1 MEFPNLAAD
10 PAAQREY
17 ELLKVLAEHYF
28 GSMLVTDSK
37 GRFLYVNDGCCKLLG
52 IDRETLLG
60 LSIYDTLHD
69 YCHATSASSIK
80 TLETKKECLS
90 NHTLQDSGKQVLA
103 LSRPHFGPDGEYVP
117 TYSWDERELYTLLEK
132 FDQERDNIRSVIRFM
147 QGTDKT
153 PDMLIA
159 ESQPMRSLL
168 EYADHIAAVDSTVII
183 YGESGSGKEMFAKY
197 IHAKSER
204 ADQVFIPINCASLPP
219 SLLEAEMFGYE
230 KGTFTGGM
238 KDGKIGLFEFAD
250 KGTVFLDEIGEMP
263 LELQAKLLRIIE
275 NGEIKRLGSNQIIKS
290 DVRII
295 AATNRDLAEMVRE
308 KTFRADLYYRLNVLV
323 VNVPPLRERTEDIR
337 PLAEHF
343 VQAFNKKYGFTK
355 RLGPDTIQVME
366 QYDWPGNVRELR
378 NTVERMMVESKN
390 TLIEL
395 HSFRK
400 VDTVVVERPAGGGPV
415 PSLPAGY
422 GPMPA
427 AVHHRRGGR
436 VRRGS
441 ASGGAADGAASFH
454 IVPKN
459 GEAGPPPAQG
469 RSPGA
474 IKKEDTPQGV
484 LFFRMEFTSWQ
495 RRPRP
500 PWRPGRKGRCR
511 RCSPRT

>member
-1 MEFPNLAAD
+1 M
-10 PAAQREY
+10 
-17 ELLKVLAEHYF
+17 
-28 GSMLVTDSK
+28 
-37 GRFLYVNDGCCKLLG
+37 
-52 IDRETLLG
+52 
-60 LSIYDTLHD
+60 
-69 YCHATSASSIK
+69 
-80 TLETKKECLS
+80 
-90 NHTLQDSGKQVLA
+90 LA
-103 LSRPHFGPDGEYVP
+103 LSRPHFGPDGELEYVP

-159 ESQPMRSLL
+159 ESQSMRSLL
-168 EYADHIAAVDSTVII
+168 EYAGHIAAVDSTVII

-197 IHAKSER
+197 IHAKSGR

-295 AATNRDLAEMVRE
+295 AATNRNLAEMVRE

-343 VQAFNKKYGFTK
+343 LKAFNKKYGYTK

-366 QYDWPGNVRELR
+366 QYDWPGNVRKLR
-378 NTVERMMVESKN
+378 NTVERMIVESKN

-395 HSFRK
+395 QSFRK
-400 VDTVVVERPAGGGPV
+400 VDTVVVERPAPPV
-415 PSLPAGY
+415 VDPSLPYQQAMDEYQRQYITAVVDECG
-422 GPMPA
+422 GDLRRA
-427 AVHHRRGGR
+427 A
-436 VRRGS
+436 
-441 ASGGAADGAASFH
+441 A
-454 IVPKN
+454 
-459 GEAGPPPAQG
+459 
-469 RSPGA
+469 
-474 IKKEDTPQGV
+474 
-484 LFFRMEFTSWQ
+484 RMELHLSTLY
-495 RRPRP
+495 
-500 PWRPGRKGRCR
+500 RKMEKLGLPLHKEE
-511 RCSPRT
+511 SPET

>member
-1 MEFPNLAAD
+1 MEFPNLATD

-17 ELLKVLAEHYF
+17 EMLKVLAEHYF
-28 GSMLVTDSK
+28 GSMLVTDNK

-52 IDRETLLG
+52 IDRQTLLG

-90 NHTLQDSGKQVLA
+90 NHTLKDSGKQVLA
-103 LSRPHFGPDGEYVP
+103 LSRPHFGPDGELEYVP

-132 FDQERDNIRSVIRFM
+132 FDQERDNVRSVIRFM
-147 QGTDKT
+147 QATDKT

-183 YGESGSGKEMFAKY
+183 YGESGSGKELFAKY
-197 IHAKSER
+197 IHAKSSR

-238 KDGKIGLFEFAD
+238 KDGKIGLFEFAN

-295 AATNRDLAEMVRE
+295 AATNRNLAEMVRE

-323 VNVPPLRERTEDIR
+323 INVPPLRERTEDVR
-337 PLAEHF
+337 PLAEYF

-355 RLGPDTIQVME
+355 RLSPETIQVME

-390 TLIEL
+390 TLVDL
-395 HSFRK
+395 KSFRK
-400 VDTVVVERPAGGGPV
+400 MDTVVVERPAPPAV
-415 PSLPAGY
+415 DSSLPYQQAMDQCQRQYITTVVDECG
-422 GPMPA
+422 GDLRQA
-427 AVHHRRGGR
+427 AQRMGLHLSTLYRKMEKLGLPLH
-436 VRRGS
+436 
-441 ASGGAADGAASFH
+441 
-454 IVPKN
+454 K
-459 GEAGPPPAQG
+459 EAPEEP
-469 RSPGA
+469 
-474 IKKEDTPQGV
+474 
-484 LFFRMEFTSWQ
+484 
-495 RRPRP
+495 
-500 PWRPGRKGRCR
+500 
-511 RCSPRT
+511 

>member
-1 MEFPNLAAD
+1 MEFPNLATD

-28 GSMLVTDSK
+28 GSMLITDSK
-37 GRFLYVNDGCCKLLG
+37 GRFLYVNDGCCRLLG
-52 IDRETLLG
+52 IDRETLLN

-103 LSRPHFGPDGEYVP
+103 LSRPHFGPDGELEYVP

-159 ESQPMRSLL
+159 ESQSMRSLL
-168 EYADHIAAVDSTVII
+168 EYAGHIAAVDSTVII
-183 YGESGSGKEMFAKY
+183 YGESSSGKEMFAKY
-197 IHAKSER
+197 IHAKSGR

-295 AATNRDLAEMVRE
+295 AATNRNLAEMVRE

-343 VQAFNKKYGFTK
+343 LKAFNKKYGYTK

-366 QYDWPGNVRELR
+366 QYDWPGNVRKLR
-378 NTVERMMVESKN
+378 NTVERMIVESKN

-395 HSFRK
+395 QSFRK
-400 VDTVVVERPAGGGPV
+400 VDTVVVERPAPPV
-415 PSLPAGY
+415 VDPSLPYQQAMDEYQRQYITAVVDECG
-422 GPMPA
+422 GDLRRA
-427 AVHHRRGGR
+427 A
-436 VRRGS
+436 
-441 ASGGAADGAASFH
+441 A
-454 IVPKN
+454 
-459 GEAGPPPAQG
+459 
-469 RSPGA
+469 
-474 IKKEDTPQGV
+474 
-484 LFFRMEFTSWQ
+484 RMELHLSTLY
-495 RRPRP
+495 
-500 PWRPGRKGRCR
+500 RKMEKLGLPLHKEE
-511 RCSPRT
+511 SPET

>member
-1 MEFPNLAAD
+1 MEFPNLATD

-28 GSMLVTDSK
+28 GSMLITDSK

-52 IDRETLLG
+52 IDRETLLN

-103 LSRPHFGPDGEYVP
+103 LSRPHFEPDGELEYVP

-153 PDMLIA
+153 PDMLLA
-159 ESQPMRSLL
+159 ESQSMRSLL
-168 EYADHIAAVDSTVII
+168 EYAGHIAAVDSTVII

-197 IHAKSER
+197 IHAKSGR

-295 AATNRDLAEMVRE
+295 AATNRNLAEMVRE

-343 VQAFNKKYGFTK
+343 LKAFNKKYGYTK

-366 QYDWPGNVRELR
+366 QYDWPGNVRKLR
-378 NTVERMMVESKN
+378 NTVERMIVESKN

-395 HSFRK
+395 QSFRK
-400 VDTVVVERPAGGGPV
+400 VDTVVVERPAPPV
-415 PSLPAGY
+415 VDPSLPYQQAMDEYQRQYITAVVDECG
-422 GPMPA
+422 GDLRRA
-427 AVHHRRGGR
+427 A
-436 VRRGS
+436 
-441 ASGGAADGAASFH
+441 A
-454 IVPKN
+454 
-459 GEAGPPPAQG
+459 
-469 RSPGA
+469 
-474 IKKEDTPQGV
+474 
-484 LFFRMEFTSWQ
+484 RMELHLSTLY
-495 RRPRP
+495 
-500 PWRPGRKGRCR
+500 RKMEKLGLPLHKEE
-511 RCSPRT
+511 SPET